1 MERLFLKRNEGVLWQ
16 VTGGH
21 QREVEKGQS
30 QPQLA
35 MKIASFDG
43 SLGQSVLL
51 QNYIQVYERC
61 VFFIA
66 PVFLQALDVS
76 VITRELANVEEASH
90 SESDNVIL
98 FNFYVAVALGM

>member
-1 MERLFLKRNEGVLWQ
+1 MERLFLKRNEGALWQ
-16 VTGGH
+16 VTWGH

-30 QPQLA
+30 QLA
-35 MKIASFDG
+35 LKISSFEG

-98 FNFYVAVALGM
+98 FNFYIAVALGM